1 MSKRVHI
8 TDKGGVLYPFEK
20 GKSGNP
26 NGRPRKYISTLKEHG
41 YKLSEVNDTIQVMM
55 SLTVDEL
62 KAVWDDP
69 NRTVMEK
76 TIAGAIRKGLAN
88 GSLYAMDT
96 LMNRVYGKP
105 IEKLDVEQTTT
116 ITSLNVNVVKT
127 ELKIAQSEKDVDV

>member
-26 NGRPRKYISTLKEHG
+26 KGRPRKYISTLKEHG

-105 IEKLDVEQTTT
+105 IEKLDVEQMTT